1 MGAIHHL
8 DGDGIET
15 LLADSIV
22 GRFACNQPG
31 DRPYLVP
38 LAYAYDGESI
48 YAVSG
53 PGRKLDL
60 MRADPRVS
68 FEVDR
73 VEQSDRWQSVVAEGL
88 FEEVTDPDEI
98 QMAIALVEGA
108 TGVPVVMGAHSVVIR
123 LRLTAKSGRFELPDS
138 PDGNFPMA

>member
-1 MGAIHHL
+1 MGVIHHL
-8 DGDGIET
+8 DADGIES
-15 LLADSIV
+15 LLASSIV
-22 GRFACNQPG
+22 GRIACNQSG

-60 MRADPRVS
+60 MRADPCVS

-73 VEQSDRWQSVVAEGL
+73 VDRSDCWQSVVAEGE
-88 FEEVTDPDEI
+88 FEEVSDADEI
-98 QMAIALVEGA
+98 QMAVALIEGA
-108 TGVPVVMGAHSVVIR
+108 TGVPVIMGTHSVVFR
-123 LRLTAKSGRFELPDS
+123 LRLTSKSGRYEIPD
-138 PDGNFPMA
+138 

>member
-1 MGAIHHL
+1 VGIIRHL
-8 DGDGIET
+8 ESAGIEE
-15 LLADSIV
+15 LLSRSIA
-22 GRFACNQPG
+22 GRIACNTAG

-53 PGRKLDL
+53 PGRKIEL

-73 VEQSDRWQSVVAEGL
+73 VETSDTWQSVVAEGE
-88 FEEVTDPDEI
+88 FEEVTDADEI
-98 QMAIALVEGA
+98 QMAIGLLEGA
-108 TGVPVVMGAHSVVIR
+108 TGVPVEMGDHSIVFR
-123 LRLTAKSGRFELPDS
+123 LRLTAKSGRYELRE
-138 PDGNFPMA
+138 

>member
-1 MGAIHHL
+1 MGVIFHL
-8 DGDGIET
+8 DPDGIEA
-15 LLADSIV
+15 LLASSIV
-22 GRFACNQPG
+22 GRIACNQPG

-38 LAYAYDGESI
+38 LAYAYDRDVV

-73 VEQSDRWQSVVAEGL
+73 VAQSDRWQSVVAQGH
-88 FEEVTDPDEI
+88 FEEVTDADEI
-98 QMAIALVEGA
+98 QLAIALLERA
-108 TGVPVVMGAHSVVIR
+108 TAVPVVMMAHSVVFR
-123 LRLTAKSGRFELPDS
+123 LRLTEKSGRYELPD
-138 PDGNFPMA
+138 

>member
-1 MGAIHHL
+1 MGVIHHL
-8 DGDGIET
+8 DPDGIEA
-15 LLADSIV
+15 LLAGSIV
-22 GRFACNQPG
+22 GRIACNQSG

-38 LAYAYDGESI
+38 LAYAYDGESV

-73 VEQSDRWQSVVAEGL
+73 VEQSDTWQSVVSEGE
-88 FEEVTDPDEI
+88 FEQVTDADEI
-98 QMAIALVEGA
+98 QMAVALLERA
-108 TGVPVVMGAHSVVIR
+108 TGVPVVMGTHSVVFR
-123 LRLTAKSGRFELPDS
+123 LRLTAKSGRYEVPD
-138 PDGNFPMA
+138 

>member
-1 MGAIHHL
+1 VGVIRHL
-8 DGDGIET
+8 EPAGIEE
-15 LLADSIV
+15 LLGGSIV
-22 GRFACNQPG
+22 GRIACNAAG

-53 PGRKLDL
+53 PGRKIDL

-73 VEQSDRWQSVVAEGL
+73 VETSDTWQSVVAEGE
-88 FEEVTDPDEI
+88 FEEVSDADEI
-98 QMAIALVEGA
+98 QMAIGLLEGA
-108 TGVPVVMGAHSVVIR
+108 TGVPVVMGDHSIVFR
-123 LRLTAKSGRFELPDS
+123 LRLTAKSGRYE
-138 PDGNFPMA
+138 FPE

>member
-1 MGAIHHL
+1 MGVIHHL
-8 DGDGIET
+8 DADGIES
-15 LLADSIV
+15 LLASSIV
-22 GRFACNQPG
+22 GRIACNQSG

-73 VEQSDRWQSVVAEGL
+73 VDRSDCWQSVVAEGE
-88 FEEVTDPDEI
+88 FEEVSDADEI
-98 QMAIALVEGA
+98 QMAVALIEGA
-108 TGVPVVMGAHSVVIR
+108 TGVPVIMGTHSVVFR
-123 LRLTAKSGRFELPDS
+123 LRLTSKSGRYEIPD
-138 PDGNFPMA
+138 

>member
-1 MGAIHHL
+1 MGVIEHL
-8 DGDGIET
+8 DADGIEA
-15 LLADSIV
+15 LLAGSIV
-22 GRFACNQPG
+22 GRIACNQPG

-38 LAYAYDGESI
+38 LAYAYDGRSI

-60 MRADPRVS
+60 MRADRRVS

-73 VEQSDRWQSVVAEGL
+73 VERSDRWQSVVADGD
-88 FEEVTDPDEI
+88 FEEVTDADEI

-108 TGVPVVMGAHSVVIR
+108 TGVTVEMGAHSVVFR
-123 LRLTAKSGRFELPDS
+123 LRLTAKSGRYELPD
-138 PDGNFPMA
+138 

>member
-1 MGAIHHL
+1 MGVIHHL
-8 DGDGIET
+8 DADGIES
-15 LLADSIV
+15 LLASSIV
-22 GRFACNQPG
+22 GRIACNQSG

-60 MRADPRVS
+60 MQADPRIS

-73 VEQSDRWQSVVAEGL
+73 VDRSDCWQSVVAEGE
-88 FEEVTDPDEI
+88 FEEVSDADEI
-98 QMAIALVEGA
+98 QMAVALIEGA
-108 TGVPVVMGAHSVVIR
+108 TGVPVIMGTHSVVFR
-123 LRLTAKSGRFELPDS
+123 LRLTSKSGRYEIPD
-138 PDGNFPMA
+138 

>member
-1 MGAIHHL
+1 MGVIHHL
-8 DGDGIET
+8 DADGIES
-15 LLADSIV
+15 LLASSIV
-22 GRFACNQPG
+22 GRIACNQSG

-60 MRADPRVS
+60 MQADPRIS

-73 VEQSDRWQSVVAEGL
+73 VDRSDCWQSVVVEGE
-88 FEEVTDPDEI
+88 FEEVSDADEI
-98 QMAIALVEGA
+98 QMAVALIEGA
-108 TGVPVVMGAHSVVIR
+108 TGVPVIMGTHSVVFR
-123 LRLTAKSGRFELPDS
+123 LRLTSKSGRYEIPD
-138 PDGNFPMA
+138 

>member
-1 MGAIHHL
+1 VGVIQHL
-8 DGDGIET
+8 DPDGIES
-15 LLADSIV
+15 LLSSSIV
-22 GRFACNQPG
+22 GRIACNQSG

-60 MRADPRVS
+60 MRADPRIS

-73 VEQSDRWQSVVAEGL
+73 VEQADRWQSVVAEGE
-88 FEEVTDPDEI
+88 FTEVTDADEI
-98 QMAIALVEGA
+98 QLAVALLESA
-108 TGVPVVMGAHSVVIR
+108 TGVPVVMGTHSVVVR
-123 LRLTAKSGRFELPDS
+123 WRLTAKSGRYEVPD
-138 PDGNFPMA
+138 

>member
-1 MGAIHHL
+1 MGVIRHL
-8 DGDGIET
+8 EPDRIEA
-15 LLADSIV
+15 LLANSIV
-22 GRFACNQPG
+22 GRIACNAPG

-38 LAYAYDGESI
+38 LAYAYDGVSI

-73 VEQSDRWQSVVAEGL
+73 VEASDTWQSVVAEAE
-88 FEEVTDPDEI
+88 FEDVSNIDEI
-98 QMAIALVEGA
+98 QIAIGLLERA
-108 TGVPVVMGAHSVVIR
+108 TGVAVEMGEHSVVFR
-123 LRLTAKSGRFELPDS
+123 LRLTAKSGRFELPE
-138 PDGNFPMA
+138 